1 MKSIRLNEITPLIRG
16 VFRSYPLMFT
26 IISMIIATVFKLNS
40 LLFLIILILVSS
52 LFNKFVSKNV
62 LFNLF
67 EALNLKHIAARPEG
81 CKNSSNFINEFSPN
95 KLSTTYG
102 MPSGHSVESMLISVF
117 LVMYILKNH
126 EKSMK
131 RNILIILV
139 LVIGMSVCISR
150 VVLGCHTVLQIII
163 GGIIGSVIGL
173 YGFKLWDTKIKGQ

>member
-1 MKSIRLNEITPLIRG
+1 MNFTRQKEITPLIRG

-26 IISMIIATVFKLNS
+26 IISIIIATVFKLNS

-62 LFNLF
+62 LFKLF
-67 EALNLKHIAARPEG
+67 EVLNLKHIAARPEG
-81 CKNSSNFINEFSPN
+81 CKNSSNFVNEFSPN

-139 LVIGMSVCISR
+139 LLIGMSVCISR
-150 VVLGCHTVLQIII
+150 VVLGCHTFLQIII

-173 YGFKLWDTKIKGQ
+173 YGFKLWDTKIKVQ